1 MYLSIIL
8 RSRVLRRSEKIVLR
22 VHVLYYG
29 LAIAAEGE
37 GLAASIVAVT
47 GGADFYEQDRRCIP
61 SPCLLLN
68 DVEQCGQT
76 ICAAAASL
84 SASFLWFSSTLPCF
98 AVATSFISDALFYTA

>member
-8 RSRVLRRSEKIVLR
+8 RSRVLVGPRRSYYVFT
-22 VHVLYYG
+22 YYG
-29 LAIAAEGE
+29 LAVAAGGE

-61 SPCLLLN
+61 SSCFVLN
-68 DVEQCGQT
+68 DVEQRGQT
-76 ICAAAASL
+76 AAASL
-84 SASFLWFSSTLPCF
+84 PASFLWLSSTLPCF

>member
-8 RSRVLRRSEKIVLR
+8 RSRVLRSRSEKIVLR

-61 SPCLLLN
+61 SSCFVLN
-68 DVEQCGQT
+68 DVEQRGQT
-76 ICAAAASL
+76 AAASL
-84 SASFLWFSSTLPCF
+84 PASFLWFSSTLPCF
-98 AVATSFISDALFYTA
+98 AVAASFISDALFYTA

>member
-8 RSRVLRRSEKIVLR
+8 RSRVLVGPRRSYYVFT
-22 VHVLYYG
+22 YYG
-29 LAIAAEGE
+29 LAVAAGGE

-61 SPCLLLN
+61 SSCFVLN
-68 DVEQCGQT
+68 DVEQRGQT
-76 ICAAAASL
+76 AAASL
-84 SASFLWFSSTLPCF
+84 PASFLWFSSTLPCF

>member
-8 RSRVLRRSEKIVLR
+8 RSRVLVGPRRSYYVFT
-22 VHVLYYG
+22 YYG
-29 LAIAAEGE
+29 LAVAAGGE

-61 SPCLLLN
+61 SSCFVLN
-68 DVEQCGQT
+68 DVEQHGQT

-84 SASFLWFSSTLPCF
+84 PASFLWLSSTLPCF